1 MARNAHYLDIHSM
14 RNNMNNNN
22 TQNDIDVTKSFAA
35 FADIDN
41 QEHNEQLLGKTFD
54 TTQCPSFGQFAPE
67 SAAFPA

>member
-1 MARNAHYLDIHSM
+1 
-14 RNNMNNNN
+14 MNNNN

-41 QEHNEQLLGKTFD
+41 QEHNQQLCSKTFE

-67 SAAFPA
+67 SAAFPS